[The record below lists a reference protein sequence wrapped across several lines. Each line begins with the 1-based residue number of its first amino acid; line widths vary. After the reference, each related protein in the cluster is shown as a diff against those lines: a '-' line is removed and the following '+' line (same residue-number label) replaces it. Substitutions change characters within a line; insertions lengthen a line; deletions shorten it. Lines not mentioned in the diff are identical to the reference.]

1 MLDRLRQ
8 VAFLVNDVQD
18 ASQLYQRVLGL
29 KPSSSQ
35 DLPEYGL
42 TSQALPTGGDT
53 FIELLQP
60 TADDSAAAR
69 YLHRRGEAP
78 YLLTFQTSDYDR
90 LIPHLKSLNVTISA
104 EVEHSRHRPVLLHPS
119 APY

>member
-29 KPSSSQ
+29 EPSGSQ
-35 DLPEYGL
+35 ELSEYRL
-42 TSQALPTGGDT
+42 TSQVLPAGGGA

-60 TADDSAAAR
+60 TAGDSAAAR
-69 YLHRRGEAP
+69 YLHRRGEAL
-78 YLLTFQTSDYDR
+78 YLLTLPDQR
-90 LIPHLKSLNVTISA
+90 L
-104 EVEHSRHRPVLLHPS
+104 
-119 APY
+119 